1 MMDMHLDRQGAALQG
16 CTVVEI
22 GLDEAGQYA
31 GRLVAALG
39 ARVIK
44 VEPLLGEMQRLLA
57 PFKVDRSGRRR
68 SIPYEYLNAGKKS
81 IAADLEDP
89 FVWELIE
96 KLTGGEGAVLCGT
109 SMWERVPDTLNV
121 PVVVASLY
129 GAEVRTAASQA
140 PLTRFQAGPSGKLL
154 PAPRPVMPA
163 TLAADCIAGAGL
175 AVTVLAVL
183 TMRQYDESM
192 AVAHR
197 PVADH
202 AYAAHAINLEKMFVG
217 RVAQDHAELSRETHR
232 FPFGGAVRCADGFVS
247 MLLNEEHQ
255 WQGLCDVMG
264 RPEWATDP
272 RFSGGAGRS
281 CMRLEIQ
288 SALDAYCGHRSVE
301 VVLAAARSR
310 GVPVGG
316 VRSLA
321 EVLDDDFKKARGFLE
336 PTETAFGLANL
347 VGLPFGDD
355 PAWARRG
362 EAIAPLVGQHSE
374 EILSEL
380 GYSDEVR
387 EVLQC
392 LRLVRYGDVP
402 NQ

>member
-1 MMDMHLDRQGAALQG
+1 MMDMHLGRQGAALQG

-44 VEPLLGEMQRLLA
+44 VEPLLGEMERLLT
-57 PFKVDRSGRRR
+57 PFKVDRNGRRR
-68 SIPYEYLNAGKKS
+68 SIPYEYLNAGKQS
-81 IAADLEDP
+81 LAADLDDP
-89 FVWELIE
+89 FTVSLIE
-96 KLTGGEGAVLCGT
+96 QLAGGTGVVLCGE
-109 SMWERVPDTLNV
+109 SMRKCIPESLSA
-121 PVVVASLY
+121 PVIMASLY
-129 GAEVRTAASQA
+129 GAGVRSAASQA
-140 PLTRFQAGPSGKLL
+140 PLTRFQAGPSGNLL

-175 AVTVLAVL
+175 AVTVMAVL
-183 TMRQYDESM
+183 AMRLHDEDM
-192 AVAHR
+192 ASV
-197 PVADH
+197 PQLVADH

-217 RVAQDHAELSRETHR
+217 RVAQDNADLNRETHR

-255 WQGLCDVMG
+255 WQGLCEVMG
-264 RPEWATDP
+264 RLEWATDL

-281 CMRLEIQ
+281 RMRSEIE
-288 SALDAYCGHRSVE
+288 SALDAYCRHRPVAE
-301 VVLAAARSR
+301 VLAAARSR

-316 VRSLA
+316 VRSLVD
-321 EVLDDDFKKARGFLE
+321 VLDDDFKKARGFLE
-336 PTETAFGLANL
+336 PIETAFGLANL

-355 PAWARRG
+355 PAWAPQG

-374 EILSEL
+374 EILLEL
-380 GYSDEVR
+380 GYSDEKR
-387 EVLQC
+387 EILQR

-402 NQ
+402 DQ